1 MKKSELVTGRVYRVK
16 VAWGGHKEML
26 CVSIPEDSKNRWA
39 NFSTVN
45 QNSEIDKYLSSVNL
59 AQIERE
65 IAPDSKT
72 YLLDKKIAD
81 AEYELRKARKAK
93 METGFKQ
100 VAKEMGIEGW
110 HSFAPANWDYPFSRM
125 RVELSLSEWEKVVAV
140 LKKGV

>member
-45 QNSEIDKYLSSVNL
+45 PNNEVDKYLSSVNL

-65 IAPDSKT
+65 VAPDSKT
-72 YLLDKKIAD
+72 YLLDKKIKD
-81 AEYELRKARKAK
+81 AQYELSTARKAK
-93 METGFKQ
+93 MEAEFKQ
-100 VAKEMGIEGW
+100 VAKEIGVDYW
-110 HSFAPANWDYPFSRM
+110 QHFVPANWEHPFSRM
-125 RVELSLSEWEKVVAV
+125 KMELSLTDWEKIVAV